1 MAIETK
7 TIDRKTKMIG
17 RTRGPKKTKVP
28 RSIKLSKKLNDSVN
42 DYLKVSGQ
50 SFNAFV
56 NNVVQEKIEDT
67 LDLKILT
74 SAIERNKD
82 EKRYS
87 LDDVKS
93 ELGL

>member
-1 MAIETK
+1 MAIETNVIGK
-7 TIDRKTKMIG
+7 KTKMLG
-17 RTRGPKKTKVP
+17 RTRKPKKTKVP

-56 NNVVQEKIEDT
+56 NNAVQEKIEDT

-93 ELGL
+93 ELGI